1 MLIFSSLAM
10 KVAKERKSSVLASNA
25 VHHRV
30 DSLTSIVA
38 LIAIGGAHVFNNA
51 AWLDPVGGLIVSLM
65 VIQAG
70 FGNTLQAIYELVD
83 VGVDEEVR
91 VSVKRA
97 ATKALDEF
105 NSVSSSESG
114 TVEILGVQGIKA
126 GQNYLMDVKVAVPSS
141 WTIDQIR
148 TVENT
153 IREKVGAT
161 VRGARRIRVKF
172 VAKEH
177 EQPDFT
183 EEFMGA
189 DISPRSIPE
198 PEALNEHHDHD
209 HGHDHTN
216 SRAPPN
222 INVHKRR

>member
-1 MLIFSSLAM
+1 M

-70 FGNTLQAIYELVD
+70 YGNTRQAIYELVD
-83 VGVDEEVR
+83 VGVDEEIKI
-91 VSVKRA
+91 SVQRA
-97 ATKALDEF
+97 ATKALAEF
-105 NSVSSSESG
+105 NGASRSESG
-114 TVEILGVQGIKA
+114 TVEILGLQGIKA
-126 GQNYLMDVKVAVPSS
+126 GQNYLMDIELAVPGS
-141 WTIDQIR
+141 WTVDQIR
-148 TVENT
+148 IVENT
-153 IREKVGAT
+153 VRETVGAT

-172 VAKEH
+172 IAKKQ

-183 EEFMGA
+183 EEFIGA
-189 DISPRSIPE
+189 DISPRSSPE
-198 PEALNEHHDHD
+198 PEAADEHHDHD
-209 HGHDHTN
+209 HGHEHSN
-216 SRAPPN
+216 SQAPPN
-222 INVHKRR
+222 GNVYKRR